1 MTIVLEI
8 RNEKPYLGPYHKII
22 KNVIEVKEKNEI
34 IIAKVKGQKGF
45 WELNKN
51 EIERIVM

>member
-8 RNEKPYLGPYHKII
+8 RNEKPYHKIL
-22 KNVIEVKEKNEI
+22 KNVIEVKEINEI
-34 IIAKVKGQKGF
+34 IIAKVKGEKGF